1 MKNTKHINIVLL
13 AKTKLNIIDVLISR
27 TCINLYITHDEF
39 ISVNNLVK
47 EYDNII
53 EEIQNLKASAFIKD
67 FSLFMKVLSY
77 SLKCRK
83 KPRS

>member
-1 MKNTKHINIVLL
+1 MKNTKHINIVFLV
-13 AKTKLNIIDVLISR
+13 KTKLTSIKVLISR

-53 EEIQNLKASAFIKD
+53 KEIENLKASAFIKD
-67 FSLFMKVLSY
+67 FSLFMKQCYRIV
-77 SLKCRK
+77 
-83 KPRS
+83 

>member
-13 AKTKLNIIDVLISR
+13 AKTKLNSIDVLISR
-27 TCINLYITHDEF
+27 TCINLYIAHDEF

-83 KPRS
+83 NPPI